1 MPWFGMDIG
10 GTLTKLIYFEPDD
23 SGTNAEQEAEQTLH
37 RIRKYLTNNEA
48 YGKTGIR
55 DKHLEMVGVRQ
66 VPFSYVAIII
76 IIVVFDWVKRCK
88 ILRWQMLNL
97 EAGQRYYGWLFRARN
112 LTECNP
118 DMSHLNLRMN

>member
-1 MPWFGMDIG
+1 MTCLFIIGSCNKLAVCSKNALLVTVTIIWCYDIVAVEAMPWFGMDIG

-55 DKHLEMVGVRQ
+55 DKHLEMAGVRH
-66 VPFSYVAIII
+66 VPSNSCCYHH
-76 IIVVFDWVKRCK
+76 C
-88 ILRWQMLNL
+88 
-97 EAGQRYYGWLFRARN
+97 
-112 LTECNP
+112 C
-118 DMSHLNLRMN
+118 